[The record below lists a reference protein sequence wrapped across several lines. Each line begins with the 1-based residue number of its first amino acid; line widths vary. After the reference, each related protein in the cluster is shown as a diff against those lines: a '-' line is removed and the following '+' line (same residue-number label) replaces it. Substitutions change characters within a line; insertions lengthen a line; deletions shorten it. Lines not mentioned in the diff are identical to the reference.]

1 MSSFFFKKLGSPL
14 NALILKDIINLFLM
28 AEFQADSIK
37 TRIET
42 FLWLSGFQLMG

>member
-28 AEFQADSIK
+28 AEFQKWAASHGIGVAK
-37 TRIET
+37 IY
-42 FLWLSGFQLMG
+42 